1 MSKGRKGKRV
11 MAAAMAVVL
20 SVATVTTGVLP
31 NTAVYVHAEESDR
44 MWTKLADSSV
54 DGFYYREDQYGNI
67 ECVTDKTCV
76 YTSYDQMVKEIASI
90 AKRIFLEN
98 KYARYDFDIPVEIKS
113 DHTIE
118 EIENG
123 KCDKDIRNEIYKDT
137 GKPNEGHT
145 MSAFTVGGGN
155 LLAENCSDG
164 IKYSDGGYKGYYSGN
179 GGYGDRYQKATKKLD
194 EVIKS
199 LNLDGK
205 SDYDKFK
212 AVTNWIVSND

>member
-20 SVATVTTGVLP
+20 SVATVTAGVLP

-44 MWTKLADSSV
+44 TWTKLADSSV

-98 KYARYDFDIPVEIKS
+98 KYAKYDFDIPVEIKS

-118 EIENG
+118 EW
-123 KCDKDIRNEIYKDT
+123 K
-137 GKPNEGHT
+137 
-145 MSAFTVGGGN
+145 M
-155 LLAENCSDG
+155 
-164 IKYSDGGYKGYYSGN
+164 
-179 GGYGDRYQKATKKLD
+179 
-194 EVIKS
+194 
-199 LNLDGK
+199 
-205 SDYDKFK
+205 
-212 AVTNWIVSND
+212 